1 LLFFEFT
8 FDALLLGL
16 AALITAIGGVMSTI
30 LASKK
35 ARREEKI
42 KNDEECLQRLKAA
55 RAEGEAAMGELH
67 RIKMKHPELNND
79 ES

>member
-16 AALITAIGGVMSTI
+16 AAVITAVGGVVSTI

-42 KNDEECLQRLKAA
+42 KNEEDCLGRLKAA
-55 RAEGEAAMGELH
+55 RAESEGAMSELH
-67 RIKMKHPELNND
+67 RIKMEHPEWLNH

>member
-1 LLFFEFT
+1 MLFFEFT